1 MNRLNL
7 LIGSACLLLISIFI
21 PTIKMASTS
30 YDFVFIVDITRSM
43 NTQDYTD
50 NNGGAISRLDKV
62 KQDMISA
69 IQTLPCGSR
78 VGLGLFTE
86 RSSALLFSPIE
97 VCSNYSILEDSIQ
110 HIDWR
115 MAWVADS
122 NIGRGLYNI
131 LKQLKKDFLL
141 SSKLVFFTDGH
152 ESPPVNARYQ
162 ADFADLTTEKLPA
175 SWRAGLIVGV
185 GNKAL
190 SRIPKYDQDG
200 HQTGFYQVDD
210 VPHASS
216 FGLPEDP
223 SKIKGYI
230 PRNGPWG
237 TEKIVGTE
245 HMSSLREEYLMNL
258 AKAASLNYH
267 RLTDKQLFSEALQ
280 TPAFTQSQQR
290 DTSISWLPACLAL
303 LLLSYFYLIP
313 IIGRITMLNKDN

>member
-1 MNRLNL
+1 M
-7 LIGSACLLLISIFI
+7 AIFI
-21 PTIKMASTS
+21 PTIKLTTTS

-50 NNGGAISRLDKV
+50 NNGGAISRIDKV
-62 KQDMISA
+62 KQEMIA
-69 IQTLPCGSR
+69 TIQTLPCGSR

-86 RSSALLFSPIE
+86 RRSALLFSPIE
-97 VCSNYSILEDSIQ
+97 VCDNYSILEDSIE

-131 LKQLKKDFLL
+131 LKQLKKEFLL

-152 ESPPVNARYQ
+152 ESPPINPRYQ
-162 ADFADLTTEKLPA
+162 ADFTDLTTEKVPP

-190 SRIPKYDQDG
+190 SQIPKYDQDG
-200 HQTGFYQVDD
+200 HQIGFYQVND

-245 HMSSLREEYLMNL
+245 HLSSLKEAYLINL
-258 AKAASLNYH
+258 AKTASLNYH
-267 RLTDKQLFSEALQ
+267 RLTGRQAFSDALQ
-280 TPAFTQSQQR
+280 TPEFSQSQQR
-290 DTSISWLPACLAL
+290 KTTISWVPACLAL

-313 IIGRITMLNKDN
+313 LVKKKKSLFNNDK